1 MSYCVRVKETHKSF
15 SYTNNTPNNQGVY
28 VIEREHF
35 KGVYKSVLLAR
46 IYLGKE
52 GGIASNLVPT

>member
-1 MSYCVRVKETHKSF
+1 M
-15 SYTNNTPNNQGVY
+15 PNNQGVY

-52 GGIASNLVPT
+52 GAIASNLVPT